1 MFWPHTKTL
10 NASDKHWKSKT
21 ANSKIFVFA
30 QDNFLRL
37 DTTSF
42 LLKAQYEPLIKI
54 KKSLNCEAQS
64 VPYYFVLHIITAPLS
79 EKLQKTLTSEA
90 QNQQILT

>member
-10 NASDKHWKSKT
+10 DVSDKHRKSKI
-21 ANSKIFVFA
+21 ANRKIFIFA

-42 LLKAQYEPLIKI
+42 LLKAQYEPLIEI
-54 KKSLNCEAQS
+54 
-64 VPYYFVLHIITAPLS
+64 
-79 EKLQKTLTSEA
+79 
-90 QNQQILT
+90 